1 MAERLFVRVN
11 IDDGFCTMKY
21 DDILLGT
28 IKNISMGGLF
38 VTSDIQLSVMDRV
51 QIGITL
57 PSKSRRIEINTDA
70 VVARVENEGIAFKYE
85 NLTHEDFWTLHTI
98 IQALRYKNV
107 YH

>member
-11 IDDGFCTMKY
+11 VDDGFCTMKN
-21 DDILLGT
+21 DNILLGT

-38 VTSDIQLSVMDRV
+38 VTSDIVLSVMDRV

-57 PSKSRRIEINTDA
+57 TSKSRRIEINTDA
-70 VVARVENEGIAFKYE
+70 VVVRVENEGIAFKYE
-85 NLTHEDFWTLHTI
+85 NLTQDNFWTLHKI
-98 IQALRYKNV
+98 IQASRYKNV